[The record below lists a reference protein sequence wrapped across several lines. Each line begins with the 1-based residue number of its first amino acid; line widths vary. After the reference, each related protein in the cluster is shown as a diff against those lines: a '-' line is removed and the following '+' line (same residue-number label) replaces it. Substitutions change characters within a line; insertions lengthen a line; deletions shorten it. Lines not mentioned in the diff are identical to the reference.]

1 MIRLT
6 SCVLATVVAFAVVP
20 VHGQSADE
28 AAVNKRIEELYA
40 AIAKGDVKAY
50 VASWDENAV
59 RAIGT
64 NIVIG
69 RPNLEKAATEAYRQG
84 GLPIKFTRHATR
96 LLSPTTA
103 LVHGATEDAST
114 NPATKGHTMITL
126 VKKGNEWVVAGLQG
140 GAARV
145 Q

>member
-1 MIRLT
+1 M
-6 SCVLATVVAFAVVP
+6 
-20 VHGQSADE
+20 
-28 AAVNKRIEELYA
+28 
-40 AIAKGDVKAY
+40 AKGDVKAY

-59 RAIGT
+59 RAKGT
-64 NIVIG
+64 NIVVG
-69 RPNLEKAATEAYRQG
+69 RANLEKDVTEGSRQG
-84 GLPIKFTRHATR
+84 GAPIKFTRHATR

-126 VKKGNEWVVAGLQG
+126 VKNGNEWLVAGLQA

-145 Q
+145 PLGHLLPTVLADGRSMETEKRAQG